1 MHERKI
7 QKKNSLKMYQLVCVN
22 NEYIKN
28 KNKINL
34 EIKTK

>member
-28 KNKINL
+28 KNKIK
-34 EIKTK
+34 IKKKK